1 MLEMISDLTLK
12 TSFYVSYVLLLTT
25 GTITF
30 IEALA
35 NKDPTIRHIMNLET
49 CISLIAGYFYST
61 FLTKIESDHVDYASI
76 TLTRYTDWFMST
88 PFMLLVLCIFL
99 SYGTE
104 HKKLHLRTYVLVLLA
119 DFAMLYT
126 GYMAETKRI
135 SKPVG
140 FWLGFL
146 FFGIMFGLIYY
157 DFMRVKQ
164 PLVAVVVYFVFVAL
178 WSIYGIAYLMDEKT
192 KNLMY
197 NTLDVSAKCFVG
209 VFLWLYFTE
218 TVDI

>member
-1 MLEMISDLTLK
+1 
-12 TSFYVSYVLLLTT
+12 
-25 GTITF
+25 
-30 IEALA
+30 
-35 NKDPTIRHIMNLET
+35 
-49 CISLIAGYFYST
+49 
-61 FLTKIESDHVDYASI
+61 
-76 TLTRYTDWFMST
+76 
-88 PFMLLVLCIFL
+88 MLLVLCIFL